1 LRAIWLLLKFLMM
14 IGIALVGAF
23 FGMGNDQPMRVNFV
37 LFDGP
42 SVGAGVWL
50 LLFLALGTVLGM
62 LASSLLVFSYRRKL
76 GRIQKKD

>member
-1 LRAIWLLLKFLMM
+1 MRAIWLLFKFLMM
-14 IGIALVGAF
+14 IGIALVGAVF
-23 FGMGNDQPMRVNFV
+23 AIGNDQPMRVNFL

-42 SVGAGVWL
+42 ILGAGVWL